1 VIMEKSEISLISAP
15 YPSDTRAKGYRFELD
30 YERIIQ
36 SDTWALASMRQR
48 PLLLMEWFVAWQQT
62 PCGSLP
68 DSDELI
74 AARIGLDMA
83 EFLQNRTI
91 LLRGWEKADDG
102 RLYHLVVTEMVL
114 EMLAR
119 KSREANRKAAY
130 REKMK
135 GGNVSDLSHG
145 TTTGQTRESGGS
157 DDTGTGTGTIGKPL
171 SLSDDSDCHQDK
183 PDDLPSCPHQKVI
196 EQYAKHLP
204 ELPQVRVWNG
214 QRAMNLKS
222 RWRWLLTAKKPN
234 GGRYA
239 KNATEALDFFDR
251 FFGYVAAS
259 DFLTGRDQ
267 KWQGCDLAWLVK
279 AENFAKV
286 IEGKYENRAAA

>member
-1 VIMEKSEISLISAP
+1 MPGSEIKSP
-15 YPSDTRAKGYRFELD
+15 YPPDTRAKGYRFELD
-30 YERIIQ
+30 YERIVQ

-48 PLLLMEWFVAWQQT
+48 PLLLMLWFVAWQQT

-74 AARIGLDMA
+74 AARIGIDTT
-83 EFLQNRTI
+83 EFQKNQAI
-91 LLRGWEKADDG
+91 LMRGWEKADDG
-102 RLYHLVVTEMVL
+102 RLYHPVVSEMVL

-119 KSREANRKAAY
+119 KARESNRKAAY

-135 GGNVSDLSHG
+135 GGNVPDLSHG

-157 DDTGTGTGTIGKPL
+157 DDTGTGTGTSKPI
-171 SLSDDSDCHQDK
+171 SLSEDSDCPQAE
-183 PDDLPSCPHQKVI
+183 PDDLPSCPHQEVI
-196 EQYAKHLP
+196 KQYAKHLP

-214 QRAMNLKS
+214 QRAGNLKA

-239 KNATEALDFFDR
+239 KSAAEALDFLDR

-259 DFLTGRDQ
+259 DFLTGRDG

-286 IEGKYENRAAA
+286 IEGKYQNREAA